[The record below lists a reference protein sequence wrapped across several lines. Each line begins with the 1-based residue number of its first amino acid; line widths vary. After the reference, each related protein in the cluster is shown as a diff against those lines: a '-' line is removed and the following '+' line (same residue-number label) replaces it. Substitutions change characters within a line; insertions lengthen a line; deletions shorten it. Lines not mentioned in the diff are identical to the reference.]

1 MIRALVIDDVRQM
14 ADSLCQML
22 HLLDVEARPAYGVRA
37 GLLALNEFRPDV
49 IFLDL
54 NMPGLSG
61 FEVLAYV
68 HRDPRFADIPMVVVT
83 SDDQKLTRERA
94 LEGGALDL
102 IVKPASFES
111 IEAALKA
118 AGLLGL

>member
-22 HLLDVEARPAYGVRA
+22 SLLDVQAYPAYGVRA
-37 GLLALNEFRPDV
+37 GLLALNEFKPDV

-61 FEVLAYV
+61 FDVLAYV
-68 HRDPRFADIPMVVVT
+68 HRDPRLADIPMVVVT
-83 SDDQKLTRERA
+83 SDDEKLTRERA

-111 IEAALKA
+111 IEAALRA
-118 AGLLGL
+118 AGLG